1 MTADLDAE
9 HRKLGVIL
17 FGASDFEHYSD
28 LANPAF
34 LFSARAFQTV
44 LSNPRFSLFDH
55 GVEVLDLFDAPDD
68 PRGLFTKV
76 RDFIRVYPDLSDVLV
91 YYCGHG
97 CFLNDHSYLLLLR
110 GTDPD
115 MAEFTGLQP
124 RFMRNQFERHLAAR
138 RLFLVLDCCFA
149 GAAAQEWMSDDAQP
163 LVMQQFRD
171 AFPSRGAVL
180 ALAASKHSVAIA
192 PKGETMTMF
201 TGSIVETLTK
211 GLSDADRSLS
221 FRQVINAAREH
232 ILHNFGSS
240 GVAPELHSP
249 TQDQGDIADM
259 PFFYN
264 LGYQFRT
271 APRLRQQIEEL
282 LAEFDRG
289 FADYRRTAVRALAE
303 IPVQSVDETLRHAV
317 AAKLTALVETDDS
330 FSVRGLAKTEFARWV
345 GSGEERNQR
354 AVPETEGDVVS
365 YFEVPQENALGA
377 GVSQAPLS
385 ETSSSLSQKETAE
398 VYRQT
403 KEASH
408 ETKDVPKIIGYMT
421 LVLSLILL
429 CIFGY
434 ISFQVHYITNP

>member
-17 FGASDFEHYSD
+17 FGASDSEHYSD

-34 LFSARAFQTV
+34 LSPARAFQTV

-55 GVEVLDLFDAPDD
+55 GVAVLDLFDAPDD

-76 RDFIRVYPDLSDVLV
+76 RDFIRVEPDLSDVLV

-97 CFLNDHSYLLLLR
+97 SFLNDHTYLLLLR

-124 RFMRNQFERHLAAR
+124 RFMRSQFERHLAAR

-149 GAAAQEWMSDDAQP
+149 GAAAQEFMSDAGQP

-171 AFPSRGAVL
+171 AFPSQGAVL
-180 ALAASKHSVAIA
+180 AVAASKHSVAIA

-211 GLSDADRSLS
+211 GLSDADQSLS
-221 FRQVINAAREH
+221 FRQVIEAARRH

-240 GVAPELHSP
+240 GVSPELHSP
-249 TQDQGDIADM
+249 MQDHGDIADM

-271 APRLRQQIEEL
+271 APRLRQQIDEL
-282 LAEFDRG
+282 LAAFDLSFTEVRS
-289 FADYRRTAVRALAE
+289 TAVRALAE

-317 AAKLTALVETDDS
+317 ATRLTALVETDDS

-345 GSGEERNQR
+345 GSGEERTQR
-354 AVPETEGDVVS
+354 AAPETEENVVS
-365 YFEVPQENALGA
+365 YVAALQQNAPVLRLAKQRFPEHRHHCCKRKQEKYL
-377 GVSQAPLS
+377 QTRPTLPLR
-385 ETSSSLSQKETAE
+385 
-398 VYRQT
+398 YHR
-403 KEASH
+403 
-408 ETKDVPKIIGYMT
+408 PK
-421 LVLSLILL
+421 LRE
-429 CIFGY
+429 
-434 ISFQVHYITNP
+434 